1 MKTISN
7 TKSLVLLG
15 LLTALVAVFS
25 FTIIGSIPIGPLVIT
40 LNVIPVAIAA
50 VSMGPAGGAIIGGVF
65 GIFSFLQCFSIGT
78 PSLMGIALLE
88 ETGSPLL
95 CFLQRFLPR
104 LIDGLLVG
112 LLFNL
117 LSKKFDVRISCAI
130 TGFCAAL
137 FNTLLFMSSLVIAF
151 GSTEYMKNSMAGKSF
166 IAYIVASIS
175 VNAIFEMIAATVVTG
190 AVGYALYKAKLI
202 TVNSSKVK
210 AEKAA

>member
-1 MKTISN
+1 MKSISD

-15 LLTALVAVFS
+15 LLTAVVAVFS
-25 FTIIGSIPIGPLVIT
+25 FTAIGSIPVGPLVIT

-104 LIDGLLVG
+104 FADGLLVG

-117 LSKKFDVRISCAI
+117 LTKKIDVRISCAI
-130 TGFCAAL
+130 TGFCTAL
-137 FNTLLFMSSLVIAF
+137 FNTILFMSSLVIAF
-151 GSTEYMKNSMAGKSF
+151 GSTEYMKNSMAGKGF
-166 IAYIVASIS
+166 LAYIVASIS
-175 VNAIFEMIAATVVTG
+175 LNAIFEMIAATVVTA

-202 TVNSSKVK
+202 TVRSAKVQTQK
-210 AEKAA
+210 TA